1 MADIVKE
8 KFSELLKKA
17 KEAHA
22 QFEKIELDGQYDEQW
37 AAWYADYLITS
48 GLPVLIGSEPDPDQL
63 AAQLGEITQRHQAER
78 TAENWADYTAREIL
92 QSLT

>member
-8 KFSELLKKA
+8 KLSELLKKA

-37 AAWYADYLITS
+37 AAWYADYLFTS
-48 GLPVLIGSEPDPDQL
+48 GLPGLIGRAPDIDQL
-63 AAQLGEITQRHQAER
+63 AAQLSEISQRHQAEH

-92 QSLT
+92 QSLR